1 MKIVSFNV
9 NSVRLRIHQLEA
21 LVKTHDPDVIG
32 LQETKVV
39 DDDFPVEALEAMG
52 FQCAYAGQKTHYGVA
67 MLSKTPMR
75 DVQIGFNTDEPDA
88 QRRLI
93 TATVDSAAGNP
104 VTIINGYF
112 PQGEKRDHPVKFPA
126 KQKFY
131 ADLQAKLENDHAPT
145 DNLAPIGDFNV
156 APVDEDLGIGPDNVK
171 RWLRQ
176 GATSFLPE
184 EREWFQR
191 LCAWGLDDSYRV
203 KYPDRDDRFS
213 WFDYRSKGF
222 DRDPKR
228 GLRIDHLL
236 STRSMTPTLVDSG
249 IDYDIRA
256 MEKPSDHCPAWSE
269 FDI

>member
-9 NSVRLRIHQLEA
+9 NSVRLRLHQLEA
-21 LVKTHDPDVIG
+21 LVEAYDPDIVG

-39 DDDFPVEALEAMG
+39 DSDFPEEALNNLG
-52 FQCAYAGQKTHYGVA
+52 FDCAYAGQKTHYGVA
-67 MLSKTPMR
+67 LLSKTAMSN
-75 DVQIGFNTDEPDA
+75 VHVGFSTDTPDD
-88 QRRLI
+88 QKRLI
-93 TATVDSAAGNP
+93 TATVKSPSGEE

-131 ADLQAKLENDHAPT
+131 NDLQAKLENDHSPEE
-145 DNLAPIGDFNV
+145 NLALIGDFNI
-156 APVDEDLGIGPDNVK
+156 APVDEDLGIGADNVK
-171 RWLRQ
+171 RWLRS

-191 LCAWGLDDSYRV
+191 LCSWGLDDSYRI
-203 KYPDRDDRFS
+203 KYPTKDDKFS

-236 STRSMTPTLVDSG
+236 STKSMTAKLVDSG
-249 IDYDIRA
+249 IDYPIRG
-256 MEKPSDHCPAWSE
+256 MEKPSDHCPVWSE